1 MLRELAAAI
10 ETIVLAKEERPA
22 ENLEGEER
30 PGGGGGVKGVEG
42 GEGEGRFDREE
53 EGLSRRRRRTR
64 TRGAKSDV
72 GAAEEGEESMQRVLD
87 IVQCVL
93 KVVSMLR

>member
-30 PGGGGGVKGVEG
+30 PGGGGGVKGEEG

>member
-42 GEGEGRFDREE
+42 GEGESRSDRG
-53 EGLSRRRRRTR
+53 EGLSRRRRRTS
-64 TRGAKSDV
+64 TRSMSSSRPKTGSVD
-72 GAAEEGEESMQRVLD
+72 ESGG
-87 IVQCVL
+87 
-93 KVVSMLR
+93 